1 MPVGRKSMRLSN
13 GQPLGLRST
22 PAVPKPG
29 PLEATS
35 EGLSTTKAI
44 SSLKAIEDWNRMG
57 SGVDGRRR
65 KNSVGSDSEEALL
78 MAEIAK
84 AASTYN
90 DPADGWIIS

>member
-22 PAVPKPG
+22 PAAPKPG
-29 PLEATS
+29 PLEVTP

-57 SGVDGRRR
+57 ADGRRR
-65 KNSVGSDSEEALL
+65 RNSVASDSEEALL